1 MVFKIKS
8 LLFKCDFIGF
18 IPQFRVLNEFRYKT
32 LFSSILSILIII
44 FSIVF
49 VTNSFL
55 DFIDQNPKVE
65 YYKNNDYETNK
76 TFLISDSLLM
86 IQYFFMCTS
95 DFSKQPEMEIY
106 LHAPL
111 ENRYEILQFE
121 PCELGKNVNL
131 KYKDLIK
138 DFNSIEKWQMNE
150 YFCINYNNSNLTL
163 YNHPLLPHDEENYL
177 QISIISDCEEFMLNV
192 KLITQNDFIDH
203 NKKENP
209 IIPYYKRN
217 EYHLNQNEKK
227 ILTYH
232 FQYIKYESDN
242 GFIFNNKKIING
254 IGEAGTADLDAPF
267 SDFDIFSITFKI
279 NRANYDYYL
288 RAFQKFQSFLAEI
301 MSLINLIISISS
313 IISEFLLYKK
323 MNKDIIRYLLVSNE
337 KKENNKEKIIFP
349 KDKIFNQIFPIDKK
363 TKKYKPKKIIKNNK
377 VDDEQICKDS
387 FNISNKDNILKEKS
401 IDNEINNAMKDLN
414 FMSIMRSFCC
424 IKGKKLQIINLCNN
438 IVNEDICIE
447 RILKRFYT
455 LENNYN
461 SLIEKNSNESDLN
474 DNFSGIKK
482 FVTEMDD
489 ESSNQTKIPFQ
500 TI

>member
-1 MVFKIKS
+1 M
-8 LLFKCDFIGF
+8 
-18 IPQFRVLNEFRYKT
+18 R
-32 LFSSILSILIII
+32 
-44 FSIVF
+44 
-49 VTNSFL
+49 
-55 DFIDQNPKVE
+55 
-65 YYKNNDYETNK
+65 
-76 TFLISDSLLM
+76 
-86 IQYFFMCTS
+86 
-95 DFSKQPEMEIY
+95 
-106 LHAPL
+106 
-111 ENRYEILQFE
+111 
-121 PCELGKNVNL
+121 
-131 KYKDLIK
+131 
-138 DFNSIEKWQMNE
+138 
-150 YFCINYNNSNLTL
+150 
-163 YNHPLLPHDEENYL
+163 
-177 QISIISDCEEFMLNV
+177 
-192 KLITQNDFIDH
+192 
-203 NKKENP
+203 
-209 IIPYYKRN
+209 
-217 EYHLNQNEKK
+217 KK

-288 RAFQKFQSFLAEI
+288 REFQKFQSFLAEI

-377 VDDEQICKDS
+377 VEDEQICKDS

>member
-1 MVFKIKS
+1 
-8 LLFKCDFIGF
+8 
-18 IPQFRVLNEFRYKT
+18 
-32 LFSSILSILIII
+32 
-44 FSIVF
+44 
-49 VTNSFL
+49 
-55 DFIDQNPKVE
+55 
-65 YYKNNDYETNK
+65 
-76 TFLISDSLLM
+76 M

-313 IISEFLLYKK
+313 VISEFLLYKK